1 MFKILIIED
10 SLPDYL
16 VLKKALNKI
25 KDIKIELIH
34 KKNGQE
40 GIDYILKKNEFSSCE
55 TPDIIILD
63 LNLPIVNGFDVLK
76 TIKENEIYKVL
87 PIIIYSTSEEKD
99 DILISYSL
107 HANSYIVKTF
117 DIHDLYEKVN
127 IFAKYWFKETKII
140 K

>member
-1 MFKILIIED
+1 MFKILIIVD